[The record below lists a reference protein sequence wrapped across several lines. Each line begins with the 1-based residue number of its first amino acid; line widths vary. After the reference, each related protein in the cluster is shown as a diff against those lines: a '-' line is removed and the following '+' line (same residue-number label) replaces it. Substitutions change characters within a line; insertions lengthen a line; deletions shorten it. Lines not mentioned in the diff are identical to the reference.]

1 MTDEGA
7 VIPYAAHAIPTAGDA
22 LVFAPHP
29 DDEVFGC
36 AGAIC
41 AHLAHGHRVQL
52 VVVTDGAEQTDSPA
66 IRREESLAAAAA
78 LGCGA
83 PEFWGLPDRSLL
95 YGEALVERIQHKVQ
109 ANAARAIY
117 APSPWEIHP
126 DHLALSLAVTE
137 ALRRLGG
144 ERTLALYEVGAP
156 LQPNRLLDLG
166 PYLETKQRAM
176 ACFPSQL
183 AVQRYDRHI
192 DGLNRFRAYTLGP
205 DVEAAEAFLVT
216 PADAL
221 RDGGLRAFHAAPA
234 ARRLAQGSAVDAAE
248 QPLVSIICRTMG
260 RPEFAEA
267 VASVAVQTYP
277 NIELIV
283 VDAADRGLALEPWC
297 GRFPQR
303 VVGSGGP
310 LARAVACNAGLD
322 AARGEYCLFL
332 DEDDW
337 IDPDHIAKLTHA
349 LHVRTD
355 HPAAYTGVAVVDP
368 SGQRVGR
375 TFESD
380 FDPFRLL
387 TMNFMPIHAVLFC
400 RAAAIAGCR
409 FDESLDIFEDWDF
422 WLQLASSGAFLAVS
436 GVSAYYRQGG
446 ESGFGAA
453 SSVPDDREYA
463 LKKQAGFV
471 AVLAR
476 HVARTPADA
485 LWSVL
490 ASARSRLDDC
500 QAGASLLQA
509 ELTRVRDTAQA
520 REAELREMI
529 QIRDTELE
537 AARAELEAARAELE
551 VGRAELAHVFGS
563 RAWRL
568 SAPYRWL
575 VRQLNRCGIGINA
588 GGQAR

>member
-1 MTDEGA
+1 MSDEA
-7 VIPYAAHAIPTAGDA
+7 ALIPYQAVPLPADGDA
-22 LVFAPHP
+22 LALAPHP

-36 AGAIC
+36 AGAIG
-41 AHLAHGHRVQL
+41 AHLAHGQRVR
-52 VVVTDGAEQTDSPA
+52 VVILTDGAAQVDDPQV
-66 IRREESLAAAAA
+66 RRAEARAAAGV
-78 LGCGA
+78 LGYGE
-83 PEFWGLPDRSLL
+83 PEFWDLPDRGVV
-95 YGEALVERIQHKVQ
+95 YGEALVERLRTRIEASAVL
-109 ANAARAIY
+109 AIY
-117 APSPWEIHP
+117 APSPWEVHP
-126 DHLALSLAVTE
+126 DHLALSLAATE
-137 ALRRLGG
+137 AVRRLGG
-144 ERTLALYEVGAP
+144 ERTLVLYEVGAP

-166 PYLETKQRAM
+166 PYLDTKRRAM
-176 ACFPSQL
+176 ACFTSQL
-183 AVQRYDRHI
+183 AVQRYDRHV

-205 DVEAAEAFLVT
+205 DVAAAEAFLAV
-216 PADAL
+216 PAAEL
-221 RDGGLRAFHAAPA
+221 RDGGLRAFHASPA
-234 ARRLAQGSAVDAAE
+234 ARRLQQGVEVDATT

-260 RPEFAEA
+260 RPEFADA
-267 VASVAVQTYP
+267 LASVAVQTYP

-283 VDAADRGLALEPWC
+283 VDAAARGLVLEPWC

-303 VVGSGGP
+303 VVGGAGA
-310 LARAVACNAGLD
+310 LARAAACNAGLD

-349 LHVRTD
+349 LQVRTD
-355 HPAAYTGVAVVDP
+355 HPAAYTGVAVVDR

-400 RAAAIAGCR
+400 RTAASAGCR

-422 WLQLASSGAFLAVS
+422 WLQLARSGAFLAVS

-453 SSVPDDREYA
+453 SSVPDDAEHA
-463 LKKQAGFV
+463 FKKQAGFV
-471 AVLAR
+471 VVLAR
-476 HVARTPADA
+476 HLARTPADA
-485 LWSVL
+485 LWTVL
-490 ASARSRLDDC
+490 ASARTRFEDL
-500 QAGASLLQA
+500 QAGANLLQA
-509 ELTRVRDTAQA
+509 ELTRVRGTAQA
-520 REAELREMI
+520 REAELREMM

-537 AARAELEAARAELE
+537 AARAELEAARAEL
-551 VGRAELAHVFGS
+551 AHVFNS
-563 RAWRL
+563 RAWRF

-588 GGQAR
+588 EGQER

>member
-1 MTDEGA
+1 MTDEST
-7 VIPYAAHAIPTAGDA
+7 VIPYAALAIPTPGDA

-36 AGAIC
+36 AGAIR
-41 AHLAHGHRVQL
+41 AHLAHGHRVEL
-52 VVVTDGAEQTDSPA
+52 VVVTDGAEQAGSPA
-66 IRREESLAAAAA
+66 TRREESFAAAAV

-83 PEFWGLPDRSLL
+83 PEFWGLPDRALF
-95 YGEALVERIQHKVQ
+95 YGEALVERIRHKLQ

-117 APSPWEIHP
+117 APSPWEVHP

-166 PYLETKQRAM
+166 PHLETKQRAM
-176 ACFPSQL
+176 ACFRSQL

-260 RPEFAEA
+260 RPEFADA

-283 VDAADRGLALEPWC
+283 VDAAARGLVLGPWC
-297 GRFPQR
+297 GRFRQR
-303 VVGSGGP
+303 VVGGGG
-310 LARAVACNAGLD
+310 LLGRAAACNAGLD
-322 AARGEYCLFL
+322 AACGVYCLFL

-337 IDPDHIAKLTHA
+337 IDPDHVAKLAHA
-349 LHVRTD
+349 LQVRSN

-368 SGQRVGR
+368 SGQRIGR

-400 RAAAIAGCR
+400 RATAIAGCR
-409 FDESLDIFEDWDF
+409 FDESLDIFEDWDY
-422 WLQLASSGAFLAVS
+422 WLQLARSGAFLVVS

-453 SSVPDDREYA
+453 SSVPDDAEYA
-463 LKKQAGFV
+463 FTKQAGFV

-485 LWSVL
+485 LWPVL
-490 ASARSRLDDC
+490 VSARTKFDDR
-500 QAGASLLQA
+500 QAGANLLQE

-520 REAELREMI
+520 QEAKLREMI
-529 QIRDTELE
+529 QVRDHELE
-537 AARAELEAARAELE
+537 AVRAELE
-551 VGRAELAHVFGS
+551 VARAELAHVFGS

-575 VRQLNRCGIGINA
+575 VRQLNRCGIGIKA
-588 GGQAR
+588 RGQER